1 MQKLVL
7 VVAVAA
13 ASLACCGCETVGLN
27 AAVGFNV
34 DGWRVGL
41 TVKPLVWQETDSPPS
56 SATTRP

>member
-1 MQKLVL
+1 MRSLVLVL
-7 VVAVAA
+7 VVAA
-13 ASLACCGCETVGLN
+13 ASLVGWGCESVGLS
-27 AAVGFNV
+27 ASVGFNI